1 MMDGVTI
8 INTVQDWNVSLTGL
22 IVCYGI
28 ALFFAIGFFVLLFN
42 DGFRNAYPAL
52 IFALCFAFIGLALCI
67 WGNPGTTNQYQV
79 ILDDS
84 VSMNEF
90 CQHYRIIRQEGI
102 SYIVEEI
109 IQ

>member
-1 MMDGVTI
+1 MDGVTI
-8 INTVQDWNVSLTGL
+8 INTVQNCNTSLIGL
-22 IVCYGI
+22 TVCYGI
-28 ALFFAIGFFVLLFN
+28 TLAFVIGFFILLFN
-42 DGFRNAYPAL
+42 GGFRNAYPAL
-52 IFALCFAFIGLALCI
+52 IFALCFAFLGLALCI
-67 WGNPGTTNQYQV
+67 WGNSGITNQYQV

-109 IQ
+109 VP

>member
-8 INTVQDWNVSLTGL
+8 INTVQDYNASLIGL

-28 ALFFAIGFFVLLFN
+28 ALFFVIGFFVLLFN
-42 DGFRNAYPAL
+42 NGFRDAYPAL
-52 IFALCFAFIGLALCI
+52 ILALCFAFLGLALCI
-67 WGNPGTTNQYQV
+67 WGNPGTINQYQV
-79 ILDDS
+79 TLDDS
-84 VSMNEF
+84 VPMNEF

-109 IQ
+109 VP

>member
-1 MMDGVTI
+1 MMDGITI
-8 INTVQDWNVSLTGL
+8 INTVQSLNASLVGL

-28 ALFFAIGFFVLLFN
+28 ALFFVIGFFVILFN

-52 IFALCFAFIGLALCI
+52 ILALCFAFLGLALCI
-67 WGNPGTTNQYQV
+67 WGNPGAINQYQV

-109 IQ
+109 IP

>member
-1 MMDGVTI
+1 MNGVTI
-8 INTVQDWNVSLTGL
+8 INTVQNCNTSLIGL
-22 IVCYGI
+22 VVCYGI
-28 ALFFAIGFFVLLFN
+28 ALSFVIGFFILLFN
-42 DGFRNAYPAL
+42 SGFRSAYPAL
-52 IFALCFAFIGLALCI
+52 IFALCFAFLGLALCI
-67 WGNPGTTNQYQV
+67 WGNPGLTNQYQV

-109 IQ
+109 VP